1 KLADIDSTL
10 LFFGG
15 KTHDSVGLIKRLS
28 SSFPHTRIITFN
40 YRSYGKSDGTINEKN
55 IFKDGLKVA
64 EIVQKNYG
72 DFYVLGFSL
81 GSSIASY
88 VASKISVLGLFL
100 VGPFDSIP
108 LLMKEKYG
116 FNMRWLSRYKFD
128 KTKLVKKVDAKTY
141 IFASKKDEVT
151 YIKNARNLKQHVKN
165 LTLYKELED
174 LSHGELLFDKEVVRY
189 INEVVK

>member
-1 KLADIDSTL
+1 
-10 LFFGG
+10 
-15 KTHDSVGLIKRLS
+15 
-28 SSFPHTRIITFN
+28 
-40 YRSYGKSDGTINEKN
+40 
-55 IFKDGLKVA
+55 
-64 EIVQKNYG
+64 
-72 DFYVLGFSL
+72 
-81 GSSIASY
+81 
-88 VASKISVLGLFL
+88 
-100 VGPFDSIP
+100 
-108 LLMKEKYG
+108 MKEKYG

-174 LSHGELLFDKEVVRY
+174 LSHGELLFDKEVVKY